1 MYGTK
6 LRRDEAVK
14 LDNGDTRYGC
24 GCITFWGNVNGGPF
38 TALYRHACS
47 AHRRYAE
54 RCGILVSK

>member
-47 AHRRYAE
+47 GVQARRRRLAMVFL
-54 RCGILVSK
+54 G